1 MGRLFLEPLQH
12 TRISLLCSHMWMR
25 SAFDRGISPVICKY
39 KCKLSYST
47 KVAGKK
53 SLTSLVTFPLSSCL
67 WKFYSLTRSLVRFST
82 MMPNGDFRNMSFPP
96 HLVVSILYTWHHYY
110 KEKLLLLLIHP
121 FMYISMNSWMFILFS
136 RQYLFLSLLTDAQI
150 VPDLASGNPFRL
162 AFIFFWHISI
172 ILWTLLSSTHTKIFE
187 AYLILLQPQPQNQ
200 GYFQRVLGFFSFVC
214 FSLFFFF
221 WQRLVFSSGFKQ

>member
-12 TRISLLCSHMWMR
+12 TKISLLCSHMWMR
-25 SAFDRGISPVICKY
+25 SAFDRGVSPVICKY
-39 KCKLSYST
+39 KCKLSDST

-82 MMPNGDFRNMSFPP
+82 MMPSGDFRNLSFPP

-110 KEKLLLLLIHP
+110 KETLLLLLIHP
-121 FMYISMNSWMFILFS
+121 FMYISMNSWMLILFS

-150 VPDLASGNPFRL
+150 VSDLASGNTFRL
-162 AFIFFWHISI
+162 AFMFFWHIPSFFEHYF
-172 ILWTLLSSTHTKIFE
+172 LAHTQKFLR
-187 AYLILLQPQPQNQ
+187 LIL
-200 GYFQRVLGFFSFVC
+200 YFYNPNPRIKDIFKEL
-214 FSLFFFF
+214 
-221 WQRLVFSSGFKQ
+221 WVF